1 MKNRVIII
9 TGVSGS
15 GKTTVGLALAERLQA
30 SFFDGDVFHP
40 ESNIAKMSS
49 GTPLTDEDR
58 HPWLKAIN
66 DFIRQKVVYETVV
79 ITCSALKEA
88 YRKILSAHMESSWVI
103 WVHLQG
109 NYDLIHQR
117 MLRRSDH
124 FMTANML
131 RSQLDVYEK
140 PDYGISVSINQDLD
154 QIVDYIISEI
164 KLDRYLIT

>member
-1 MKNRVIII
+1 VVKNKVIII

-30 SFFDGDVFHP
+30 SFFDGDAFHP

-49 GTPLTDEDR
+49 GIPLTDEDR
-58 HPWLKAIN
+58 YPWLKAIN
-66 DFIRQKVVYETVV
+66 EFNRQKVLSETVV

-88 YRKILSAHMESSWVI
+88 YRKILSANIDSALVI

-109 NYDLIHQR
+109 NYDLIHER
-117 MLRRSDH
+117 MLKRSDH
-124 FMTANML
+124 FMTATML

-140 PDYGISVSINQDLD
+140 PDYGIFVPINQDLD
-154 QIVDYIISEI
+154 QLVDCILSEM
-164 KLDRYLIT
+164 KLSIYE

>member
-30 SFFDGDVFHP
+30 SFFDGDAFHP

-49 GTPLTDEDR
+49 GIPLTDEDR
-58 HPWLKAIN
+58 YPWLKSIN
-66 DFIRQKVVYETVV
+66 DFIRQKVLSETVV

-88 YRKILSAHMESSWVI
+88 YRKILSANIDSALVI

-109 NYDLIHQR
+109 NYDLIHER
-117 MLRRSDH
+117 MLKRSDH
-124 FMTANML
+124 FMTATML

-140 PDYGISVSINQDLD
+140 PEYGITVTIDQDLD
-154 QIVDYIISEI
+154 QLVDCILSEM
-164 KLDRYLIT
+164 KLSIYE